1 MFEPHTCGFW
11 VVAQLARA
19 SGLHPESREFESHL
33 LHIAYWINGVT
44 WFKF

>member
-1 MFEPHTCGFW
+1 MFGRIRAAFG